1 MGIEVITLLIIGG
14 LFFLMAIGVP
24 LGAATLLISI
34 TTALLNF
41 GPPGL
46 ILISS
51 NVVHVFDKYTLVA
64 VPFFIFMANILE
76 RSGVARDLFNSMAIL
91 GGRMKG
97 GVAVQTV
104 FVSVVLAAMS
114 GVVGGEIVLL
124 GLIALPQLFRLG
136 YDRKLSIGTIAASGS
151 LATLIPPS
159 VVLIVYGAEAGVSV
173 KDLFSAGFTPGLLL
187 ASLYVAY
194 ILIRTRLNP
203 ALGPAFDAPEAE
215 LPFVNRI
222 RFLRGLVAP
231 LVLIFGVLGAIYSGV
246 ATVTESAAIG
256 AVGAVIVA
264 LLRRELTVDSVR
276 DALWRTTVTSGAL
289 IWLIV
294 GAISLVGIYNLIGG
308 TVFLKG
314 LLTGLDV
321 PSIVIILIMMGVVLL
336 LGTFLDWVA
345 IVFITVPVFAP
356 VVTSLGYDP
365 VWFGTLFAM
374 NVQIYML
381 SPPFGPACFYLKSVA
396 PRDVTL
402 QEIFVAVLPFIGLQ
416 LIGLTLVIIFP
427 QIALWLPNLLN
438 S

>member
-1 MGIEVITLLIIGG
+1 MGIEVITLLIVGS
-14 LFFLMAIGVP
+14 LFSLMAIGVP

-34 TTALLNF
+34 TTALLSF

-46 ILISS
+46 ILVSS

-76 RSGVARDLFNSMAIL
+76 RCGVAKELFESMAIL

-187 ASLYVAY
+187 ASLYVTY

-203 ALGPAFDAPEAE
+203 VLGPSYDVPEAQE
-215 LPFVNRI
+215 PFLYR
-222 RFLRGLVAP
+222 LRHMKGLIAP
-231 LVLIFGVLGAIYSGV
+231 FILIGGVLGAIYTGV
-246 ATVTESAAIG
+246 ATVTEAAAIG
-256 AVGAVIVA
+256 SAGAVVVA
-264 LLRRELTVDSVR
+264 LLRRELTVQAFR
-276 DALWRTTVTSGAL
+276 DALWRTTITAGAL

-314 LLTGLDV
+314 LLTGMDV
-321 PSIVIILIMMGVVLL
+321 PPIVVILIMMGVILV

-356 VVTSLGYDP
+356 VVVELGYDP
-365 VWFGTLFAM
+365 IWFGTLFAM

-396 PRDVTL
+396 PPDVTL
-402 QEIFVAVLPFIGLQ
+402 QEIFMAVLPFIGLQ
-416 LIGLTLVIIFP
+416 LIGLALVIIFP
-427 QIALWLPNLLN
+427 DIALWLPNLTK
-438 S
+438 

>member
-1 MGIEVITLLIIGG
+1 MGIELITLLIIGS
-14 LFFLMAIGVP
+14 LFFLMAVGVP
-24 LGAATLLISI
+24 LGSATLLISI
-34 TTALLNF
+34 TTALLSF

-187 ASLYVAY
+187 ASLYVTY

-203 ALGPAFDAPEAE
+203 SLGPAYDAPEAE
-215 LPFVNRI
+215 LPFVNRV
-222 RFLRGLVAP
+222 RFLKGLLAP

-256 AVGAVIVA
+256 AVGSIIVA
-264 LLRRELTVDSVR
+264 LLRRELSVAAMR

-308 TVFLKG
+308 TLFLKG

-321 PSIVIILIMMGVVLL
+321 PPIIIILIMMGVVLL

-396 PRDVTL
+396 PKDVTL

-416 LIGLTLVIIFP
+416 LIGLSLVIMFP